1 MKIEAMGKP
10 EGCKLLRISAAI
22 GDPPGRDSLIEGI
35 SVRGDFFAVPEEG
48 FEALEKSLSGVRIS
62 DLAEAFEIQ
71 ARKLG
76 VKTLGISGR
85 ALQTLIEGRLD
96 GR

>member
-1 MKIEAMGKP
+1 MRIETMGKP
-10 EGCKLLRISAAI
+10 EGCKLLRVSVELS
-22 GDPPGRDSLIEGI
+22 DPAGSDSLIGWI

-48 FEALEKSLSGVRIS
+48 FEALEKSLSGVRVR
-62 DLAEAFEIQ
+62 DLAEVFETQ

-76 VKTLGISGR
+76 IKTLGISGQ
-85 ALQTLIEGRLD
+85 ALQSLIEGHFH